1 MARRCAPGAF
11 LITGALLLALPAP
24 ARPASAQKPSAAAQE
39 PSQAGAET
47 AAKQTEEAR
56 AALREMSA
64 ALTAAKTLQFRIRN
78 LIPMQVAGGDWITLV
93 GDATVKREG
102 QDRLSVESGGDLFPF
117 QLLYDGKTV
126 TAFAADKKLY
136 AQREAP
142 GTIDAMLQQAAAKG
156 EAAFVFADLVSA
168 DPYAAMTKGLKSA
181 RLVGTSTVDGVE
193 TRHLAVH
200 GQKVDWEI
208 WIATTDHL
216 PRLVTIT
223 DIAEARKPT
232 QTVQLSGWTVDQA
245 IPPDAFSFNAPAD
258 VMQVPFRDPEQRK
271 ASARHGPAASGR

>member
-1 MARRCAPGAF
+1 MARCFAPGAF
-11 LITGALLLALPAP
+11 LITGALLLALPAH
-24 ARPASAQKPSAAAQE
+24 ARAASAQKPSAAAQE
-39 PSQAGAET
+39 SSKAGAET
-47 AAKQTEEAR
+47 PAQQTEAAR

-93 GDATVKREG
+93 GEASVKREG
-102 QDRLSVESGGDLFPF
+102 QNRLSVESGGDLFPF
-117 QLLYDGKTV
+117 KLLYDGKTV
-126 TAFAADKKLY
+126 TAFAPDKNMY

-142 GTIDAMLQQAAAKG
+142 GTIDAMLEQAASKG
-156 EAAFVFADLVSA
+156 EAAFVFADLVVS

-181 RLVGTSTVDGVE
+181 KVVGTSTLDGVE

-232 QTVQLSGWTVDQA
+232 QAVQLSGWAVDQA
-245 IPPDAFSFNAPAD
+245 IPADAFSFNAPAD
-258 VMQVPFRDPEQRK
+258 VMQVPFRSPEQRK